1 MRGLITAMLGVFFIA
16 GAACRSGQAER
27 NVTVVADGVVPPEE
41 SLGVDDVFDVRV
53 FGEESLSGSYR
64 VSDDGTVDYPFAG
77 RLSVVGK
84 SSGDVQKMITERL
97 ADGYLK
103 DPQVSV
109 MVKEWNSRKVSVL
122 GQVQKP
128 GAVVYYPSM
137 TIVDAI
143 ASAGGFT
150 GIAAPNKVTLRREV
164 AGKVNSTVYPVADIS
179 EGKRA
184 NVTLL
189 PGDVLVVEERVF

>member
-1 MRGLITAMLGVFFIA
+1 MRGLFSAFLGICFAVGI
-16 GAACRSGQAER
+16 GCRSGQSDR
-27 NVTVVADGVVPPEE
+27 NAAVTADVVIAPGEA
-41 SLGVDDVFDVRV
+41 LGIDDVFDVRV

-64 VSDDGTVDYPFAG
+64 VADDGSVDYPFAG
-77 RLSVVGK
+77 RISVVGK
-84 SSGDVQKMITERL
+84 SSGEVQRLLTERL
-97 ADGYLK
+97 SDGFLK
-103 DPQVSV
+103 NPQVSV

-122 GQVQKP
+122 GQVQNP
-128 GAVVYYPSM
+128 GAVVYFPSM

-164 AGKVNSTVYPVADIS
+164 DGKVHSTIYPVADIS

-184 NVTLL
+184 NVSMV